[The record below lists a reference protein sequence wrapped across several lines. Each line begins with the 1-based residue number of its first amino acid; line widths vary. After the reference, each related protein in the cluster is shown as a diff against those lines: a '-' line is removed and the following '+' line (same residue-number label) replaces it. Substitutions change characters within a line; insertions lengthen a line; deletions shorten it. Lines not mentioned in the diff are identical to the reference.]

1 MISMILTALVL
12 AAIAGRVAC
21 ALPVKPRSLVMA
33 LVFVAAALPFPW
45 GVAGWVQSLTSEF
58 SVTSAL
64 LALAA
69 ILHRVRGDVLLPES
83 SLRTACWLVAGLSLV
98 FYPLSLGVSLLDPY
112 ALGYGDFRFSTALLL
127 IGMLAWVLRAWAICV
142 VLVCAQLAYA
152 ADLLRS
158 DNLWN
163 YLLDPFLVM
172 WVYGWLVRD
181 LLRTRG
187 RQATE
192 DGGQETA

>member
-1 MISMILTALVL
+1 MMSVILTALVL
-12 AAIAGRVAC
+12 AAIAGRLVR
-21 ALPVKPRSLVMA
+21 ALPLVARNLVMV
-33 LVFVAAALPFPW
+33 LVFVIAALPFPW
-45 GVAGWVQSLTSEF
+45 GAAGWVQSLTSEF

-69 ILHRVRGDVLLPES
+69 ILHRARGQVLLPES
-83 SLRTACWLVAGLSLV
+83 ALRVACWLVAALSLV

-127 IGMLAWVLRAWAICV
+127 VGMLAWVTRAWTICV

-152 ADLLRS
+152 ADFLRS

-163 YLLDPFLVM
+163 YLLDPFLVF

-181 LLRTRG
+181 LWRSRRRETHVEG
-187 RQATE
+187 GQAT
-192 DGGQETA
+192 A

>member
-21 ALPVKPRSLVMA
+21 ALPVKPTNLVMV

-45 GVAGWVQSLTSEF
+45 GAAGWVQSLTSEF

-69 ILHRVRGDVLLPES
+69 ILHRARGNVLLPES

-98 FYPLSLGVSLLDPY
+98 FYPLSLGVSSLDPY

-127 IGMLAWVLRAWAICV
+127 VGMLAWVLRAWAICA

-181 LLRTRG
+181 LLRTRE

>member
-1 MISMILTALVL
+1 MISTILTALVL
-12 AAIAGRVAC
+12 TAIAGRLVY
-21 ALPVKPRSLVMA
+21 ALPVMPRSLVMA
-33 LVFVAAALPFPW
+33 LVFVVSALPFPW
-45 GVAGWVQSLTSEF
+45 GAAGWVQSFTSEF

-69 ILHRVRGDVLLPES
+69 ILHRVRGKVLLPES
-83 SLRTACWLVAGLSLV
+83 SLRTACWLVAGLSLL

-127 IGMLAWVLRAWAICV
+127 IGMLAWVLRAWAICA

-158 DNLWN
+158 DNVWN

-181 LLRTRG
+181 LLRSRR
-187 RQATE
+187 RQVTE
-192 DGGQETA
+192 EGVQETA

>member
-1 MISMILTALVL
+1 MISTILTALVL
-12 AAIAGRVAC
+12 TAIAGRLVY
-21 ALPVKPRSLVMA
+21 ALPRKARVLVMA
-33 LVFVAAALPFPW
+33 LLFVVSALPFPW
-45 GVAGWVQSLTSEF
+45 GAAGWVQSFTSEF

-69 ILHRVRGDVLLPES
+69 ILHRVRGNMLLPES
-83 SLRTACWLVAGLSLV
+83 SLRAACWLVAGLSLA

-127 IGMLAWVLRAWAICV
+127 IGMLAWVMRAWAVCV

-181 LLRTRG
+181 LLRSRR
-187 RQATE
+187 RQHTE
-192 DGGQETA
+192 EGGQETA